1 MTNTKQLLLLLLE
14 AKQEFLFKSTTSGK
28 GGVNSIWRT
37 RRLRYGEV
45 VKQGELTLTRQIG
58 IWAKANKVTQQ
69 TPYCLLLLLL
79 LMMLSTP
86 RIATHCT
93 KVNQCNHPTDST
105 TTTTDD
111 HQLSVRITYY
121 QTIPT
126 RCTPCYCN
134 LAGKQKYFQTEEEEE
149 ESED

>member
-58 IWAKANKVTQQ
+58 I
-69 TPYCLLLLLL
+69 
-79 LMMLSTP
+79 
-86 RIATHCT
+86 
-93 KVNQCNHPTDST
+93 
-105 TTTTDD
+105 
-111 HQLSVRITYY
+111 
-121 QTIPT
+121 
-126 RCTPCYCN
+126 
-134 LAGKQKYFQTEEEEE
+134 
-149 ESED
+149 